1 MLAFPKLTV
10 NLYLVICR
18 EAGNSIANVIE
29 TQNSDKKLKEN
40 EMFPPYLI
48 LLSCILISAVGQFKF
63 KRKFLVSQSV
73 FLNLQD
79 YV

>member
-48 LLSCILISAVGQFKF
+48 LLSCI
-63 KRKFLVSQSV
+63 
-73 FLNLQD
+73 
-79 YV
+79 